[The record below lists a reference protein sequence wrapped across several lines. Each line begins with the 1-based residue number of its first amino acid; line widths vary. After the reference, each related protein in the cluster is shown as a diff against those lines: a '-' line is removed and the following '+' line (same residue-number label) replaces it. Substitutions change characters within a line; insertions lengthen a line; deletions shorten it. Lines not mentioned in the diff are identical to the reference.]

1 VLVIPN
7 KIVAFEKKRDSE
19 SFINGVAIHFVRTDA
34 QQEQI
39 NATIKKSVVCEKY
52 VSDSRL
58 HGKCRRVWLIPA
70 VILFTVMNTASR
82 PTFRLKC

>member
-1 VLVIPN
+1 VLVIAN

-52 VSDSRL
+52 Q
-58 HGKCRRVWLIPA
+58 
-70 VILFTVMNTASR
+70 TVGSTENVDE
-82 PTFRLKC
+82 FG